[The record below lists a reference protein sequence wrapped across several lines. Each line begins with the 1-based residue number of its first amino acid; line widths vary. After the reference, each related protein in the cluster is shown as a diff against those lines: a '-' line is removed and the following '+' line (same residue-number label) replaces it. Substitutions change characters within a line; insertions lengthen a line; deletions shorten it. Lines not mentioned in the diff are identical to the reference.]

1 MPLIDPSSG
10 RDLPFGMTRLMV
22 MAGTTLALGL
32 TGVAVAPASGTEVAA
47 AAANDRSRAMSAQAL
62 PPGSI
67 RHQEGP
73 YWVWF
78 GPRNW
83 TAATSAYGITLFGP
97 DNRTYVDY
105 GASSILCASGTTV
118 QQSVNGHFAQQR
130 AAVRN
135 SGTSWRRLRMQPA
148 QIRRLPVS
156 AFGADYF
163 RQVVGI
169 SGRAQG
175 VAMRGELVF
184 DYSLATGPTYCFS
197 RNQARVAPA
206 DGFGRTIRQ
215 LRSMQAALAYSGP
228 SYCTGNTVDRVCR
241 ND

>member
-1 MPLIDPSSG
+1 
-10 RDLPFGMTRLMV
+10 
-22 MAGTTLALGL
+22 
-32 TGVAVAPASGTEVAA
+32 
-47 AAANDRSRAMSAQAL
+47 
-62 PPGSI
+62 
-67 RHQEGP
+67 
-73 YWVWF
+73 
-78 GPRNW
+78 
-83 TAATSAYGITLFGP
+83 
-97 DNRTYVDY
+97 
-105 GASSILCASGTTV
+105 
-118 QQSVNGHFAQQR
+118 
-130 AAVRN
+130 
-135 SGTSWRRLRMQPA
+135 MQPA

-206 DGFGRTIRQ
+206 NGFGRTIRQ
-215 LRSMQAALAYSGP
+215 LRSMHAALAYSGP